1 MTMHNYNN
9 PLSITSQFSFCGLP
23 FRLDTYAGCA
33 IGCKYCFARTR
44 GGNINSKQL
53 KVANHNDI
61 ISTFQNALTS
71 NNNGIIS
78 QFIRNNV
85 PLHFGGMSD
94 PFQSIEKRFGTSYF
108 VLEYLK
114 SINYPVVVSTKSDLI
129 ISPKYLSLLKSYKNL
144 VIQISISTLDN
155 DKSKIIEPNAPS
167 PELTLQMIQTLNDN
181 GVNTTIRWQPYI
193 IGVSDRLEDFVN
205 RISKLNVKHLSFEHL
220 KLPLEK
226 NIDLDNKIKKI
237 TGKSIYEEYKKLNAI
252 VDGRELILP
261 IEFKKTSIFKLKEIS
276 KKHNINI
283 GFADN
288 EFQYLSDFNCCC
300 SGIDM
305 FNGFENWYKPQ
316 ISYAIKKAYNQ
327 AKKVISF
334 NEIENEW
341 NSTGAIDKF
350 INSKSRIDKVETHNT
365 MLDYVRDRWNNLN
378 SPFNPT
384 KYFNISY
391 AKQTDEKGN
400 KIYKFDDQIF

>member
-1 MTMHNYNN
+1 MHNYNN

-53 KVANHNDI
+53 KVADPNNI
-61 ISTFQNALTS
+61 ILTFKNALTA

-78 QFIRNNV
+78 QFIKNNV

-94 PFQSIEKRFGTSYF
+94 PFQSIEKFYGISYS

-114 SINYPVVVSTKSDLI
+114 EINYPVVISTKSDLI
-129 ISPKYLSLLKSYKNL
+129 ISPKYLNLFKDYKNL
-144 VIQISISTLDN
+144 VIQISLSTLDK

-167 PELTLQMIQTLNDN
+167 PESTFQMIKALNDI

-193 IGVSDRLEDFVN
+193 IGVSEQIEVFVN
-205 RISKLNVKHLSFEHL
+205 KISILNVKHLSFEHL

-226 NIDLDNKIKKI
+226 NIDLDNKVKRI
-237 TGKSIYEEYKKLNAI
+237 TGISIYELYKQLNAI
-252 VDGRELILP
+252 VDGREIILP
-261 IEFKKTSIFKLKEIS
+261 IEFKKKSVFKLREVA
-276 KKHNINI
+276 KKYNINI

-300 SGIDM
+300 SGVDM

-316 ISYAIKKAYNQ
+316 ISYAIKKAYKES
-327 AKKVISF
+327 KKIISF
-334 NEIENEW
+334 SEIEHEW

-350 INSKSRIDKVETHNT
+350 INSKSRIDKKESHNT

-384 KYFNISY
+384 KYFNIVYSG
-391 AKQTDEKGN
+391 QIDEKGN
-400 KIYKFDDQIF
+400 KIYKFDDQVL